1 VGSLNSGKGFYYHS
15 GTCVW
20 MYQVVHA
27 RQRSDINKR
36 PGSMFMWHQLQI
48 RDLQRWSQIWGE
60 GEGIRI
66 WHVFFSPSRCTNRFI
81 LLWILQISLLAT
93 GRGRIKQKKK
103 FNVICEGIRLLLSGI
118 KVERLK
124 GPGNW
129 SIFVVNLHEVGQSSE
144 RKKSL

>member
-1 VGSLNSGKGFYYHS
+1 MNSTNFIIS
-15 GTCVW
+15 NW
-20 MYQVVHA
+20 
-27 RQRSDINKR
+27 QRKNK
-36 PGSMFMWHQLQI
+36 
-48 RDLQRWSQIWGE
+48 
-60 GEGIRI
+60 
-66 WHVFFSPSRCTNRFI
+66 T
-81 LLWILQISLLAT
+81 
-93 GRGRIKQKKK
+93 KKK